1 MPPHTPPLLATRFV
15 ALDDGTSLDLASGGR
30 VWIERRVLD
39 DVARAA
45 WPEMV
50 TRLWRLWHPA
60 LAPCVDFGFVSA
72 NEWFE
77 AYALKPSEAATDLP
91 SAQAASLPA
100 FLRAHGV
107 VCGLQALE
115 PRRRSR
121 GLMPTLPG
129 DGASDS
135 RGTPGPGLGM
145 RLVHR
150 PLEAHVLT
158 ALDDR
163 RSRGPRI
170 WPVDAVAG
178 SGWRT
183 SWRRIA
189 REARLRGY
197 VPVDAAVL
205 ESAVRRDDGRHTS
218 WLALLDGFALLVL
231 SERAGWKMAER
242 QGLARLLVRLGGV
255 ESTGTVV
262 LDVVRHG
269 RPRPAAHVLEG
280 LPAEELARA
289 LWVSPGC
296 CSPQWLRARAIA
308 TSAHGLPGAFV
319 TRVATR
325 LGLRGEVPTVH
336 ERAPDFVTTDTADPA
351 EEVDSAG
358 ILGNVRALVARGRT
372 ASAERHVQ
380 RAAWACARRNALVG
394 CARLLIEASRLA
406 AARGDLRQSRQRW
419 REAGRLAPA
428 AHATCLIEGAA
439 DLAEQ
444 WIRQAALVDAEYL
457 LNSAIGASRR
467 ARCAST
473 SAADR
478 TAGHVPVLASALV

>member
-1 MPPHTPPLLATRFV
+1 MPLNTPPLLAMRFV

-39 DVARAA
+39 EVARAA

-77 AYALKPSEAATDLP
+77 AYALKPSEAAPDPP

-129 DGASDS
+129 DGASDP
-135 RGTPGPGLGM
+135 GGMPGPGLGM
-145 RLVHR
+145 RLAHR

-183 SWRRIA
+183 SWRRLA

-242 QGLARLLVRLGGV
+242 QGLARLLVRLGGA

-269 RPRPAAHVLEG
+269 RPRPAAHLLEG
-280 LPAEELARA
+280 LHGRGTGACALGVARLLFAPVAARSCHRDVGTRTAWRVCRACGDTARSARRCPDGARTSTGLCDDRRRQIPRRRSIPLAFWRRCGRWSPADERRRPSGTCSARH
-289 LWVSPGC
+289 G
-296 CSPQWLRARAIA
+296 RARA
-308 TSAHGLPGAFV
+308 
-319 TRVATR
+319 ATR
-325 LGLRGEVPTVH
+325 SWG
-336 ERAPDFVTTDTADPA
+336 AP
-351 EEVDSAG
+351 
-358 ILGNVRALVARGRT
+358 
-372 ASAERHVQ
+372 
-380 RAAWACARRNALVG
+380 G
-394 CARLLIEASRLA
+394 C
-406 AARGDLRQSRQRW
+406 
-419 REAGRLAPA
+419 
-428 AHATCLIEGAA
+428 
-439 DLAEQ
+439 
-444 WIRQAALVDAEYL
+444 
-457 LNSAIGASRR
+457 
-467 ARCAST
+467 
-473 SAADR
+473 
-478 TAGHVPVLASALV
+478 